1 MYSQQQVVNKPST
14 AYYLTLIGAIL
25 GLLGGAIAAMF
36 LALTVILIPIGI
48 WLIVA
53 NVLMISYAKR
63 LMDQPEEHNKYGIYI
78 IVLSILSGGNVLC
91 LIGGILALVHQ
102 PTPTQ
107 PYAQP
112 YQTYPPY
119 THPSTVQPAQY
130 ASTKYCPQ
138 CGNPVGAEAQFC
150 PKCGKQLPP

>member
-1 MYSQQQVVNKPST
+1 MYSQQQVVNKPT
-14 AYYLTLIGAIL
+14 AAYYLTLIGAIL

-53 NVLMISYAKR
+53 NALMISYAKR
-63 LMDQPEEHNKYGIYI
+63 LIDQPEEHNKYGIYI
-78 IVLSILSGGNVLC
+78 VVLSILSGGNVLC

-107 PYAQP
+107 PY
-112 YQTYPPY
+112 QTYP
-119 THPSTVQPAQY
+119 PSTVQPAQY

-138 CGNPVGAEAQFC
+138 CGNPVGGEAQFC

>member
-1 MYSQQQVVNKPST
+1 MYSQQQVVNKPSA

-53 NVLMISYAKR
+53 NVLMIIYAKR

-102 PTPTQ
+102 PTQ
-107 PYAQP
+107 PYVQP
-112 YQTYPPY
+112 YQTN
-119 THPSTVQPAQY
+119 TLASTVQPAQY

-138 CGNPVGAEAQFC
+138 CGNPVGGEAQYC
-150 PKCGKQLPP
+150 PKCGKQLPL